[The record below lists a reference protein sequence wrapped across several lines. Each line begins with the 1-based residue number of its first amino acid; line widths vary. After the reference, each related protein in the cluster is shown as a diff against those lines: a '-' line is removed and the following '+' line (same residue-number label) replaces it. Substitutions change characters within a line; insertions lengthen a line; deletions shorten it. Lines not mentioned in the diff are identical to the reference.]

1 MESIEKKYAK
11 LLVNYSL
18 KLQKG
23 ERLLIV
29 SSYLAEPLIR
39 EVYREAVKAGALVET
54 RIALSGL
61 DKIWYDNASEEQL
74 KYVSPLTKYVYEN
87 YEALLHIEALFN
99 VKELQNVPADKKQ
112 QANMARAELN
122 RIFMR
127 RAAAKELKW
136 TLCVWPTDTM
146 AQESQMSRAEYEEFV
161 FGACYLYE
169 DDPVASWKEIED
181 EQQRIVDRLNKTSN
195 VRFVGRDIDI
205 TCATQGRTW
214 INSVGD
220 NNMPSGEVF
229 TGPVEDKVDGVIR
242 FSYPGIYMGQEI
254 EDIAL
259 EVKGGEVVKATAKK
273 GQELLDKLLEI
284 PGAKR
289 FGEIAVGTNYKIQKF
304 TRNMLF
310 DEKIGGTI
318 HFALGAAYPE
328 TGAKNESSVHWD
340 LLADMKDG
348 GKIFADG
355 ELVYENGK
363 FVI

>member
-1 MESIEKKYAK
+1 MESIESKYAR

-23 ERLLIV
+23 QRLLIV
-29 SSYLAEPLIR
+29 SSYQAEPLIR
-39 EVYREAVKAGALVET
+39 EVYREAVRAGAFVDT
-54 RIALSGL
+54 KVALSGL
-61 DKIWYDNASEEQL
+61 EKIWYDHASEDQL
-74 KYVSPLTKYVYEN
+74 RYVSPLTKYVYEN

-99 VKELQNVPADKKQ
+99 VKELQNVDAGKKQ
-112 QANMARAELN
+112 TAQMARAELN
-122 RIFMR
+122 KIFMR

-146 AQESQMSRAEYEEFV
+146 AQESGMSREEYAQFV
-161 FGACYLYE
+161 FGGCYLYDE
-169 DDPVASWKEIED
+169 DPVAKWNEIEC
-181 EQQRIVDRLNKTSN
+181 EQQRMVDRLNKATT
-195 VRFVGRDIDI
+195 VRFTGKDIDI
-205 TCATQGRTW
+205 SCSTQGRTW

-229 TGPVEDKVDGVIR
+229 TGPVEESVNGHIR

-254 EDIAL
+254 EDISL
-259 EVKGGEVVKATAKK
+259 EVKDGEIVKGTAKK
-273 GQELLDKLLEI
+273 GQDLLDKILQI

-289 FGEIAVGTNYKIQKF
+289 FGEIAVGTNYNIQKF

-318 HFALGAAYPE
+318 HFAIGAAYPE

-348 GKIFADG
+348 GRIYADG
-355 ELVYENGK
+355 EVVYENGR
-363 FVI
+363 FII